1 MGVGVG
7 DVESKGGDLAKV
19 GVPLS
24 NDKIYEHT
32 FGKSSE
38 KVMVIDPLPREK
50 K

>member
-1 MGVGVG
+1 MGVGAG
-7 DVESKGGDLAKV
+7 DIESKGGDLAKA
-19 GVPLS
+19 GVY
-24 NDKIYEHT
+24 DHT